1 MYKEEF
7 RTISGTYPNG
17 RTKAIV
23 VKENGTEYI
32 AALDMTKPVTL
43 QRMNELKAKIK

>member
-7 RTISGTYPNG
+7 RTVRGTFPNG
-17 RTKAIV
+17 STKAIV
-23 VKENGTEYI
+23 VNENGTEYI

-43 QRMNELKAKIK
+43 